1 MDITKMYEAHV
12 HYYYY
17 YYYSNDTV
25 WDILSDK
32 SKSI

>member
-17 YYYSNDTV
+17 YYSNDTA
-25 WDILSDK
+25 WDIVSDE
-32 SKSI
+32 SKSV